1 MNSPN
6 QEYADI
12 SGASLYRV
20 EYNNKWTNVWA
31 YDRQSAKRY
40 VIENFCMFDH
50 FIVFYNVTLLVQP
63 TKTKNG
69 GNNNG

>member
-1 MNSPN
+1 MNLPN

-12 SGASLYRV
+12 SGANLYRV

-31 YDRQSAKRY
+31 YDRQSAKRQ
-40 VIENFCMFDH
+40 VIDNFCMFDR
-50 FIVFYNVTLLVQP
+50 FIVFHNVTLLVQS
-63 TKTKNG
+63 TKTENG